1 MTLNSILEQSGIS
14 LLLFVI
20 CAYYAFRLLVLKDYT
35 AVRGKQEKPPKDVEG
50 YCKAAGL
57 TVAFFGISTLV
68 MAVLVLFNPTIG
80 FAQIVVCTLIMVI
93 MWRKITDKYA

>member
-1 MTLNSILEQSGIS
+1 MDFNAILEQSGIS

-20 CAYYAFRLLVLKDYT
+20 CAYYAFRLLVFKDYT

-57 TVAFFGISTLV
+57 VIVFFGISTLV
-68 MAVLVLFNPTIG
+68 MAGLVLISPVAGLI
-80 FAQIVVCTLIMVI
+80 QIVACTAIMVI
-93 MWRKITDKYA
+93 MWKKVTDKFA